1 MINIENKVNTI
12 VYNAVSPSYP
22 NAKFESG
29 LNLSPSVFPCIC
41 VEEIGNTTRKS
52 SIDSG
57 SNENHADVE
66 YEINIFTNDMSGKK
80 QAAKKILALIDTAM
94 IAKGFARTTY
104 IPNGLDHGTKYRL
117 LVRYQATVDKQ
128 NRIYRR

>member
-1 MINIENKVNTI
+1 MIDIETQVMTL
-12 VYNAVSPSYP
+12 VHTAVTAQYPS
-22 NAKFESG
+22 ARFESV
-29 LNLSPSVFPCIC
+29 LNLEPSGFPCVC
-41 VEEIGNTTRKS
+41 VEEIDNTTRTS
-52 SIDSG
+52 TIDSG
-57 SNENHADVE
+57 SNENHANVA

>member
-66 YEINIFTNDMSGKK
+66 YEINIFTNNTSGKRTV
-80 QAAKKILALIDTAM
+80 ARDILSLIDSALIRC
-94 IAKGFARTTY
+94 GFARSGY
-104 IPNGLDHGTKYRL
+104 NPIPLENGTKYRL
-117 LVRYQATVDKQ
+117 VARYAATVGKD
-128 NRIYRR
+128 NYIYRR